1 MMLDSSLPTAF
12 AERLESALRVA
23 GSPQRAVAEKA
34 YLKSELE
41 FFGTGMPATR
51 AAVKAEARAHPRLE
65 HDQLCAVVELLWSR
79 PIHECRMAAVELLIL
94 RLDGLDREDL
104 ALVERLIRHSHTW
117 ALVDPLAANV
127 AGSLVQRYPELTAD
141 LDRWSSDPDFWIRRA
156 SMLAYLLPLRRTA
169 DPQLFARFG
178 RYADAMLDEREF
190 FIRKAIGWVLREV
203 SKVSPGLVVTW
214 LQPRVQRASGVTLRE
229 AVKYLPEADRA
240 TLLQQRGAG

>member
-1 MMLDSSLPTAF
+1 MLDSPVSTAF
-12 AERLESALRVA
+12 AERLENALRAA
-23 GSPQRAVAEKA
+23 GSPERSVAEKA

-65 HDQLCAVVELLWSR
+65 HDQLCAVVERLWSR

-94 RLDGLDREDL
+94 RLDGLAREDL
-104 ALVERLIRHSHTW
+104 ALVERLIRHSYTW

-127 AGSLVQRYPELTAD
+127 TGGLVQRFPDLAAD
-141 LDRWSSDPDFWIRRA
+141 LDRWSADPDFWIRR
-156 SMLAYLLPLRRTA
+156 SCLLAYLLPLRRTA

-203 SKVSPGLVVTW
+203 SKVSPDLVVSW
-214 LQPRVQRASGVTLRE
+214 LQPRVRRASGVTLRE
-229 AVKYLPEADRA
+229 AVKYLPEADRVM
-240 TLLQQRGAG
+240 LLRQRGAG